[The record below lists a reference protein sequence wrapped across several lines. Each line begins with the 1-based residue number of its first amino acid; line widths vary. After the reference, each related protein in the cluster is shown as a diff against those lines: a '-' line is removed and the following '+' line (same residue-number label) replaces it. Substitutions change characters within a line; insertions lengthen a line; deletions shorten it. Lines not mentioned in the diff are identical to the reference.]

1 MWVDF
6 DWLTVDFA
14 SDEAIYVQLHN
25 KIIEAIAAER
35 LVEGNSLPSV
45 RQLADN
51 VGINMHTV
59 NKVYAILKQEGYIT
73 LDRRNGAVIT
83 LDIDKLK
90 AAQQLR
96 ADMRKIVARAVCSQL
111 NSDEIHKIV
120 DDVIGEFN

>member
-6 DWLTVDFA
+6 DWLTVDFT

-25 KIIEAIAAER
+25 KIIEAIAAEK

-73 LDRRNGAVIT
+73 LDRRGAIVT
-83 LDIDKLK
+83 LDIDKLE
-90 AAQQLR
+90 AAKQLR
-96 ADMRKIVARAVCSQL
+96 DDMRRIVARAVCSQL
-111 NSDEIHKIV
+111 SSEEIHQIV
-120 DDVIGEFN
+120 DEVIGEFN